1 MPGPRRCS
9 RQTWH
14 SLDVPV
20 EGPSD
25 SGMDPACSAESR
37 KPSACGMGER
47 RITTPSGPTTGSE
60 RTGDLM
66 HVADDAEHVGELLGL
81 YHLDELDAEAA
92 AAVRAHLDSCE
103 ACRDEAAEVCDLLG
117 ALALLADERDA
128 IVNEYGALGTSVPP
142 AFPQRFAPVEEP
154 EDGSGQRR
162 GMPWPHRPRWFGRKQ
177 ASDSPATTPPAVT
190 PVTIAPATTPPLPAS
205 SASAPPSEPAK
216 RPAGTPADP
225 PPAANSPQNATT
237 AATPATSST
246 AVALPA
252 VEPAEPPAAR
262 TPPPAA
268 VGRNASVGSPAV
280 PRRAPTGQRHRP
292 TESRP
297 W

>member
-1 MPGPRRCS
+1 
-9 RQTWH
+9 
-14 SLDVPV
+14 
-20 EGPSD
+20 
-25 SGMDPACSAESR
+25 MDPACSAESR

-280 PRRAPTGQRHRP
+280 PRRAPTGQAPPTNRVAPVVKMPRSDRP
-292 TESRP
+292 APEAAPAVPRP
-297 W
+297 RLR